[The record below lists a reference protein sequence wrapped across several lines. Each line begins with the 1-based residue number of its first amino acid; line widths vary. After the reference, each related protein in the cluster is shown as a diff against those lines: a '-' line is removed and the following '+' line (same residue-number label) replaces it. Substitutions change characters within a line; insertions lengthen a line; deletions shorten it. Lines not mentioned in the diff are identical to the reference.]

1 MHLTCEKVQKKQSE
15 EERASVINPNHTE
28 IDDALPDLIQQF
40 DETDLDRKKES
51 EEKNVKKEEDL
62 VKVQEIRKK
71 YLSKLSAK
79 QET

>member
-1 MHLTCEKVQKKQSE
+1 M
-15 EERASVINPNHTE
+15 
-28 IDDALPDLIQQF
+28 IQQF
-40 DETDLDRKKES
+40 DETDSDRKKES

-79 QET
+79 QENVRLNLKRRHAGAPVTP